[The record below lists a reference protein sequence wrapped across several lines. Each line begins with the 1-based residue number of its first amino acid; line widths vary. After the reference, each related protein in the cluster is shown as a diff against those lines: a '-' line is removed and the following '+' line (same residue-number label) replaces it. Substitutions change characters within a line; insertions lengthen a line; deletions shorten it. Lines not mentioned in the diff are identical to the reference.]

1 MELSHIRKMIILL
14 PILGILTFNGN
25 SDEINAEM
33 KNVTNST
40 TIDNINGTDMSKVNA
55 TESNLPLLD
64 EIYIT
69 IPIGAANPSSNEF
82 YSPDDVDVKRG
93 TLITWTNNDNT
104 IHTVT
109 SGSPVLGFTGVFD
122 SGIMAPLQTFS
133 YEFEKNGDYEYFC
146 TLHPF
151 MIGKIVVT
159 G

>member
-1 MELSHIRKMIILL
+1 MELTHIRKMITLL
-14 PILGILTFNGN
+14 PILGILTFIGN
-25 SDEINAEM
+25 NDEINAEM
-33 KNVTNST
+33 KNLTNST
-40 TIDNINGTDMSKVNA
+40 IIDNINGTDISKVNA
-55 TESNLPLLD
+55 TESNLPILD
-64 EIYIT
+64 EIYIS

-82 YSPDDVDVKRG
+82 YSPDDINVKNG
-93 TLITWTNNDNT
+93 SMITWKNNDNT

-133 YEFEKNGDYEYFC
+133 YKFEKNGDYDYFC

-151 MIGKIVVT
+151 MIGKVVVM